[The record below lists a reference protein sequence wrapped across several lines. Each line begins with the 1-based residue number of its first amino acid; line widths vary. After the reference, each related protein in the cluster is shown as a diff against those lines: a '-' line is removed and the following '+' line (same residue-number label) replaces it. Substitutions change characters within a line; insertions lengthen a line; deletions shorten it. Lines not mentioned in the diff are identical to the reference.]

1 MPERDFGAAFGM
13 DTTQVG
19 RDPDDFYHF
28 RDNGSRV
35 LAVAHLDTVAPADQ
49 RAAHFANSEA
59 GQVVFSR
66 ALDDRLGAYIILH
79 MLPALGITYDW
90 LLTTG
95 EEMGMSTA
103 DSFDPPKDYD
113 WIIEFDRGGT
123 DVVMYQYDDIATRRA
138 VRASGAR
145 VGDGIFSDIC
155 YLEHLGA
162 KGFNWGTGYQ
172 DYHGVRSHAFLR
184 DTFDMVGRYLV
195 FHELYAG
202 TAMPHES
209 APEYGEDTCEV
220 CVATGTIDPVTRIC
234 AECQV
239 CQDCLESTDYCVC
252 WVPKHGDTPAAVN
265 AAEAKAII
273 TDLAAAG
280 GDRPAS
286 GDWDAEQGGFTQRVE
301 AIRAES
307 DAA

>member
-1 MPERDFGAAFGM
+1 MPERDFGAEFGM
-13 DTTQVG
+13 ETVPVG
-19 RDPDDFYHF
+19 RDDFYHF

-79 MLPALGITYDW
+79 LLPALGITYDW

-103 DSFDPPKDYD
+103 DAFDPPKDYD

-123 DVVMYQYDDIATRRA
+123 DVVMYQYDDIGTRRA

-145 VGDGIFSDIC
+145 VGDGIFSDIA
-155 YLEHLGA
+155 YLEHLGVKA
-162 KGFNWGTGYQ
+162 FNWGTGYQ

-184 DTFDMVGRYLV
+184 DTFDMVGHYLV
-195 FHELYAG
+195 FHELHAG
-202 TAMPHES
+202 TAMPHEA
-209 APEYGEDTCEV
+209 APRYGEDECEI
-220 CVATGTIDPVTRIC
+220 CVSTGTIDPVTRIC

-239 CQDCLESTDYCVC
+239 CQDCLENMDYCAC
-252 WVPKHGDTPAAVN
+252 YTPSGAREGSVVH
-265 AAEAKAII
+265 AAEAI
-273 TDLAAAG
+273 TGSYAAA
-280 GDRPAS
+280 RPAS
-286 GDWDAEQGGFTQRVE
+286 GNWDAEQGGFTQRAE